1 MFSPFFSM
9 NCAIGTCICT
19 KLPDVILNGCLLSE
33 NSHEIYQHKI
43 QKYNTISV
51 WYHQFHCKY
60 KCECCWK
67 ACDSFYFS
75 SANGNQAIK
84 TCNIQIILE
93 SISCN
98 WPGAAGILQ
107 TISIFV
113 FRKYDLFSYNN
124 EIRCTCKVFE
134 YNFTLQKN
142 ITSTCNTKKSVCK
155 FRHTIVKIQV
165 IKTVSY

>member
-1 MFSPFFSM
+1 M

-60 KCECCWK
+60 KCECYWK

-107 TISIFV
+107 TISIF
-113 FRKYDLFSYNN
+113 LFLENITYSLT
-124 EIRCTCKVFE
+124 IMKLGAHARCL
-134 YNFTLQKN
+134 NITLLYKKILLVHAIQKN
-142 ITSTCNTKKSVCK
+142 LSANLGTQLLK
-155 FRHTIVKIQV
+155 FK
-165 IKTVSY
+165 

>member
-1 MFSPFFSM
+1 M

-84 TCNIQIILE
+84 TCNIQVILE

-107 TISIFV
+107 TISIF
-113 FRKYDLFSYNN
+113 LFLENMTYSFT
-124 EIRCTCKVFE
+124 IMKLGAHARCL
-134 YNFTLQKN
+134 NITLLYKKILLVHAIQKN
-142 ITSTCNTKKSVCK
+142 LSANLGTQLLK
-155 FRHTIVKIQV
+155 FK
-165 IKTVSY
+165 